1 MQTLKSHMEHTNST
15 YIKKTAC
22 TNCSSSDANVLF
34 SDGHY
39 YCFSCNSYTPPS
51 GNNNTEFRIPMSNP
65 SKNYGKREWSLNA
78 LTDRKI
84 KIETAKRYNVMSEL
98 YGSDVKFHSY
108 SYYTPSGEYVGSKI
122 RDVDTKDMWTEGDT
136 KSAGLFGQHLFPKK
150 GKFITIT
157 EGECDAMAAY
167 ELLGSKF
174 PVVSVKTGAAGA
186 SRDIKQQLDYLDT
199 FDTIV
204 LSFDDDPNGKKAARD
219 VASLFEPKKVRI
231 MKMNASDGLKDAN
244 DYLRAGKFE
253 EFNKCWWSAEVY
265 TPAGIINLADLGDDL
280 YDDGD
285 QETCMYPWEGLND
298 KLYGIRTGELVTFTA
313 GTGTGK
319 SSILRELMY
328 HVLTNTDTNIGVL
341 ALEENVKQTCFHLM
355 SVPANDRL
363 YLKEVRQGYGKE
375 QLKQFEEKTIGTRR
389 FFAFDHFGSIS
400 NEEILQR
407 VRYMVKAMDCRFIF
421 LDHLSI
427 LVSGQEEGDERRSI
441 DLLMTK
447 LRSLVE
453 ETNCAL
459 LLVSHLRRTSSDKG
473 AEDGKEIS
481 LGHLRGSQ
489 AIAQLS
495 DAVIAL
501 ERNQQADDPI
511 EANTTKVRVLK
522 NRYAGDNG
530 IACSLQFD
538 KKTGRLTEIDPE
550 IEVDFN
556 YQNEYASLYGEEPHT
571 KA

>member
-1 MQTLKSHMEHTNST
+1 MCNT
-15 YIKKTAC
+15 C
-22 TNCSSSDANVLF
+22 PSSDANVLF
-34 SDGHY
+34 SDGHH
-39 YCFSCNSYTPPS
+39 YCFSCSTYTPANETDIKEYSMPQQETRQT
-51 GNNNTEFRIPMSNP
+51 NHDWEYNE
-65 SKNYGKREWSLNA
+65 

-84 KIETAKRYNVMSEL
+84 KIETAKKYNVMSES
-98 YGSDVKFHSY
+98 YGSDITTHSY
-108 SYYTPSGEYVGSKI
+108 QYHSVDGTKLGVKI
-122 RDVDTKDMWTEGDT
+122 RNVKTKEMYSSGDI
-136 KSAGLFGQHLFPKK
+136 KSAALFGQHLFPKG

-186 SRDIKQQLDYLDT
+186 CRDIKQQLEYLDSY
-199 FDTIV
+199 DNIV
-204 LSFDDDPNGKKAARD
+204 LSFDDDPQGQKASREIA
-219 VASLFEPKKVRI
+219 ALFEPKKVKI
-231 MKMNASDGLKDAN
+231 QKMNTSEGLKDAN
-244 DYLRAGKFE
+244 DYLRAGKYE
-253 EFNKCWWSAEVY
+253 EYNRLWWSSEVY

-280 YDDGD
+280 FDDGD
-285 QETCMYPWEGLND
+285 QETCLYPWKGLND

-328 HVLTNTDTNIGVL
+328 HVLSNTDSNIGVL

-363 YLKEVRQGYGKE
+363 YLKEVREGYDQDKLRE
-375 QLKQFEEKTIGTRR
+375 FQNLTVGTRR

-407 VRYMVKAMDCRFIF
+407 VRYMIKAMDCRFIF

-489 AIAQLS
+489 SIAQLS
-495 DAVIAL
+495 DAVVAL
-501 ERNQQADDPI
+501 ERNQQADDPT
-511 EANTTKVRVLK
+511 EANTTRVRVLK

-530 IACSLQFD
+530 IACALQFD
-538 KKTGRLTEIDPE
+538 KDTGRLTEIDPD
-550 IEVDFN
+550 IEVDFDYN
-556 YQNEYASLYGEEPHT
+556 SEYDKLYGDETPR
-571 KA
+571 

>member
-1 MQTLKSHMEHTNST
+1 MSSVNSYLET
-15 YIKKTAC
+15 VDSTVVSKGVCNTC
-22 TNCSSSDANVLF
+22 PSSDANVLF
-34 SDGHY
+34 SDGHH
-39 YCFSCNSYTPPS
+39 YCFSCSTYTPANETDIKEYSMPQQETRQT
-51 GNNNTEFRIPMSNP
+51 NHDWEYNE
-65 SKNYGKREWSLNA
+65 

-84 KIETAKRYNVMSEL
+84 KIETAKKYNVMSES
-98 YGSDVKFHSY
+98 YGSDITTHSY
-108 SYYTPSGEYVGSKI
+108 QYHSVDGTKLGVKI
-122 RDVDTKDMWTEGDT
+122 RNVKTKEMYSSGDI
-136 KSAGLFGQHLFPKK
+136 KSAALFGQHLFPKG

-186 SRDIKQQLDYLDT
+186 CRDIKQQLEYLDSY
-199 FDTIV
+199 DNIV
-204 LSFDDDPNGKKAARD
+204 LSFDDDPQGQKASREIA
-219 VASLFEPKKVRI
+219 ALFEPKKVKI
-231 MKMNASDGLKDAN
+231 QKMNTSEGLKDAN
-244 DYLRAGKFE
+244 DYLRAGKYE
-253 EFNKCWWSAEVY
+253 EYNRLWWSSEVY

-280 YDDGD
+280 FDDGD
-285 QETCMYPWEGLND
+285 QETCLYPWKGLND

-328 HVLTNTDTNIGVL
+328 HVLSNTDSNIGVL

-363 YLKEVRQGYGKE
+363 YLKEVREGYDQDKLRE
-375 QLKQFEEKTIGTRR
+375 FQNLTVGTRR

-407 VRYMVKAMDCRFIF
+407 VRYMIKAMDCRFIF

-489 AIAQLS
+489 SIAQLS
-495 DAVIAL
+495 DAVVAL
-501 ERNQQADDPI
+501 ERNQQADDPT
-511 EANTTKVRVLK
+511 EANTTRVRVLK

-530 IACSLQFD
+530 IACALQFD
-538 KKTGRLTEIDPE
+538 KDTGRLTEIDPD
-550 IEVDFN
+550 IEVDFDYN
-556 YQNEYASLYGEEPHT
+556 SEYDKLYGDETPR
-571 KA
+571 